1 MDEFFN
7 VALSVEGFSQGNMC
21 MVPLVK
27 EQEKLM
33 YMVLKV
39 RLVVTPEAVGSV
51 IGRNTGGVSPV
62 QCTVSRSHE

>member
-1 MDEFFN
+1 
-7 VALSVEGFSQGNMC
+7 MC

-51 IGRNTGGVSPV
+51 IGEKHRRGVSSAV
-62 QCTVSRSHE
+62 YCFKIS